1 LSNSTQIQPITAQ
14 QTFDQIEQELGAGMV
29 PRIFLLLES
38 NPNLLFHIWGEF
50 REIILRGSLPRTIKE
65 MVGLLVAANT
75 HCDYVKVVHMHSLT
89 LQGVDVNALKAISE
103 GDYMPGQL
111 SSTAHA
117 ALRFGALMV
126 ATRAA
131 HANPPGVTPTWQEL
145 RQKSGEVLSSTNL
158 TDGEKFEL
166 LATVAFFEQ
175 VCTIAVFLGLDPSQ
189 P

>member
-1 LSNSTQIQPITAQ
+1 
-14 QTFDQIEQELGAGMV
+14 MV

-38 NPNLLFHIWGEF
+38 NPELLFHIWGEF
-50 REIILRGSLPRTIKE
+50 REVILRGSLPRTIKE
-65 MVGLLVAANT
+65 MVGLLVAVNT

-103 GDYMPGQL
+103 RDYTPGQL

-126 ATRAA
+126 GTRAA
-131 HANPPGVTPTWQEL
+131 QANPPGVSPTWQEM
-145 RQKSGEVLSSTNL
+145 RQQSGEALAATNL
-158 TDGEKFEL
+158 GDGEKFEL

-175 VCTIAVFLGLDPSQ
+175 VCTIANFLGLDPNQ